1 MLHPTLHP
9 VLLPTHPPVRG
20 REHSGFCRCQRP
32 YYPNPPSSDC
42 DVQRPARQGWAGRCW
57 LALRGT
63 QLQQQDF
70 RAAVWCRQECVSW
83 KDYLKGTNRSDKL
96 ALKETDS

>member
-1 MLHPTLHP
+1 MICSARHSKVGQDGAGWLSG
-9 VLLPTHPPVRG
+9 G
-20 REHSGFCRCQRP
+20 R
-32 YYPNPPSSDC
+32 
-42 DVQRPARQGWAGRCW
+42 
-57 LALRGT
+57 

-83 KDYLKGTNRSDKL
+83 KDYLKGTKRSDKL